1 VFLAFIAT
9 QLPAKEIEQLG
20 ELFKQVDRDNDGYL
34 SVKEIEETLHEQ
46 GINPSYNEL
55 HYILKSMDMD
65 KNGKINYN

>member
-34 SVKEIEETLHEQ
+34 SVKEIEETLH
-46 GINPSYNEL
+46 
-55 HYILKSMDMD
+55 
-65 KNGKINYN
+65 